1 MNNNNLIIIN
11 IIIFNKIT
19 IIKIKD
25 QIFIMEINYNKNKKK
40 CSKIMIMTLISNQI
54 VEINIQIVPNKI
66 VKGKIQ
72 KIKIQIVI
80 IKCKKL

>member
-1 MNNNNLIIIN
+1 
-11 IIIFNKIT
+11 
-19 IIKIKD
+19 
-25 QIFIMEINYNKNKKK
+25 MEINYNKNKKK